1 MELLDKW
8 AREIPAYA
16 IKLARTFWPGPMTLV
31 LKRTNLAKDFITGGQ
46 DTVAI
51 RVPSYTLA
59 NQLLKEFESLG
70 GYGVVAPSAN
80 RFGKVSPTNSEAVEE
95 EVGKFLIENDQI
107 LDGGQSQIGIEST
120 IIDCTSNIARIL
132 RPGSITSEMIE
143 SLLNKIV
150 GAADLIN
157 SNVKAPGLL
166 ETHYAPNAYVV
177 FNGVISPGD
186 GFIALEEIPTPDGAI
201 RLASPKDINDY
212 AQVLYSALRL
222 ADKKGIKT
230 VKVIPPAEQ
239 GLGQAINN
247 RLSKASKKL

>member
-1 MELLDKW
+1 
-8 AREIPAYA
+8 
-16 IKLARTFWPGPMTLV
+16 
-31 LKRTNLAKDFITGGQ
+31 
-46 DTVAI
+46 
-51 RVPSYTLA
+51 
-59 NQLLKEFESLG
+59 
-70 GYGVVAPSAN
+70 
-80 RFGKVSPTNSEAVEE
+80 
-95 EVGKFLIENDQI
+95 
-107 LDGGQSQIGIEST
+107 
-120 IIDCTSNIARIL
+120 
-132 RPGSITSEMIE
+132 
-143 SLLNKIV
+143 
-150 GAADLIN
+150 
-157 SNVKAPGLL
+157 
-166 ETHYAPNAYVV
+166 V